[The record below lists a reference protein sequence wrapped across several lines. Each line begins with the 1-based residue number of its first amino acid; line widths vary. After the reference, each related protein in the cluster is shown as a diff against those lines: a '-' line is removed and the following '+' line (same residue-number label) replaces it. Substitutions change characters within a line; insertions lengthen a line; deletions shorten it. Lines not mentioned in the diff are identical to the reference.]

1 MPPKKNA
8 GLQRH
13 TADIDVTAVP
23 ARRQRGRPRKIMEDA
38 HVASPSSHLPK
49 RRGRPPKVRSF
60 EQSPA
65 AVPAVPKK
73 HDRPQEKAQDDSSII
88 LLGYSR
94 PPNPQMQPAESAPE
108 KHSRGLPVIPAPA
121 IPKKRGRPP
130 KVAPE
135 SEASQ
140 ADSTPLIPRKRGRPR
155 KAITEKEAAAPA
167 IAIAAIPKKRD
178 RPPNV
183 ARVEELGITA
193 AVPVSIGAK
202 KRGRPQKLVPA
213 GEQPPPVV
221 LARKRGRPPKVP
233 MQTEQP
239 GDPIQDLD
247 PVAGEPTDKGAVSSM
262 IIADPFSDSEDGQ
275 PAKRR
280 RMHHRQRPGV
290 VEPDPEDERPSW
302 GTRFVY
308 ELGEHAKISDQ
319 RGSPSRKETN
329 TGGDEVQADV
339 EVDEDLVMGEDPI
352 VNIPGGIRAG
362 FEDSEDETYHTPK
375 SSGVNPR
382 HYHED
387 SVVSFFDPDVVNDGS
402 SQAVIYE
409 DVDMGAIDVAEQDV
423 DGMRLAEE
431 AGKLSQEE
439 VVNPRG
445 ARRDHWPNK
454 IECEKRPISTPQRS
468 REIPETQEEQISPRN
483 IHQLAE
489 VSQTVPDTARTAQTA
504 TTSVQA
510 NSMPS
515 QTLVNDIDRQTAF
528 LSVPTAPLHPVY
540 LRSPQYLQIAVPDI
554 DAAAH
559 RGTLIGPLVVQH
571 DESRYRITVHVVRE
585 KRPDIA

>member
-38 HVASPSSHLPK
+38 PIASLSSHLPK
-49 RRGRPPKVRSF
+49 RRGRPPKVRSV

-65 AVPAVPKK
+65 AVPAVPEKR
-73 HDRPQEKAQDDSSII
+73 DRPQEKAQDDSSII

-94 PPNPQMQPAESAPE
+94 PPNPQTQPAESAPE
-108 KHSRGLPVIPAPA
+108 KQSRGLPVIPAPA
-121 IPKKRGRPP
+121 VPKKRGRPP

-135 SEASQ
+135 SEAPP
-140 ADSTPLIPRKRGRPR
+140 ADSIPLIPRKQGRPR

-167 IAIAAIPKKRD
+167 IAIATIPKKRG
-178 RPPNV
+178 RPSNV
-183 ARVEELGITA
+183 AKAEAFGITA
-193 AVPVSIGAK
+193 AVPVSTGVK

-213 GEQPPPVV
+213 GEQLPPVA

-239 GDPIQDLD
+239 LDPIQDLD

-262 IIADPFSDSEDGQ
+262 IIADPFSDNEDVQ

-290 VEPDPEDERPSW
+290 VEPVPEDERPSW
-302 GTRFVY
+302 GTRFVD
-308 ELGEHAKISDQ
+308 ELGEHAKIGDR
-319 RGSPSRKETN
+319 RGSPSRKE
-329 TGGDEVQADV
+329 
-339 EVDEDLVMGEDPI
+339 
-352 VNIPGGIRAG
+352 NIPGDIVAE

-375 SSGVNPR
+375 SSGVNTR

-431 AGKLSQEE
+431 AGMLSQEE

-445 ARRDHWPNK
+445 AHRDHWPSK
-454 IECEKRPISTPQRS
+454 IQCEKRPISTPQRS
-468 REIPETQEEQISPRN
+468 REIPETQEEQTYPRN

-489 VSQTVPDTARTAQTA
+489 VSQPVPDTARTAQTA

-510 NSMPS
+510 DSRPS
-515 QTLVNDIDRQTAF
+515 QTLLDYIDRQTAF

-571 DESRYRITVHVVRE
+571 DESRYRIAVHVVRE